1 MAPQIKM
8 PTTDDLMSMWNASGL
23 KQKIIFTFLMIA
35 AFRFGVQ
42 MPLFGINNQVF
53 ANIAQGNNIIGF
65 LDLFSGG
72 ALGKVSIFALGIGPY
87 ITSSI
92 IIQLV
97 SVVIPSLEKL
107 QKEEGEAGRRKLSQ
121 YTRVFTV
128 VLAVFQSLI
137 FMLYLHHLPGAV
149 LPNVNPIM
157 FFISSIVVLTAGSV
171 LVMWI
176 SELMTEK
183 GIGNGG
189 SLIIFIGILSGIPI
203 YASRT
208 AQVVA
213 NNSMMQLGL
222 AVLLLIFFA
231 AMVFIVIMQEA
242 VRKVIIVNQ
251 DVCIGCMTCT
261 RVCPAA
267 GAINVFKTNKLPYI
281 NPGYCARCEEC
292 MHSCPSTAIKYSSR
306 KKAFKLY
313 SEIKS
318 YDMVS
323 EIVDKDMKRLSIDL
337 IGLNGSLK
345 KISKTLSLEFDDADY
360 EGYIQYNV
368 NDMMNRELNLSLG
381 ENIEIKKFGKL
392 FESYLINRG
401 IEVFDKKCIACGEC
415 LNSCPTGA
423 ISLDAPKP
431 IVIDENK
438 CVYCGRCVGDCQ
450 FGAIRAY
457 DDYFHSKGC
466 DLFFSRSDLK
476 GQREADFSL
485 ASEKCQSCGI
495 CVKN

>member
-1 MAPQIKM
+1 MAPNMRM

-42 MPLFGINNQVF
+42 MPLFGINNQIF
-53 ANIAQGNNIIGF
+53 SNIAQGNNIIGF

-121 YTRVFTV
+121 YTRIFTV

-149 LPNVNPIM
+149 LPNVNPVM
-157 FFISSIVVLTAGSV
+157 FFISSIVVLTSGSV

-176 SELMTEK
+176 SELITEK

-208 AQVVA
+208 AQIVA

-231 AMVFIVIMQEA
+231 AMIFIVVMQEA
-242 VRKVIIVNQ
+242 VRKVIIVNPKRQ
-251 DVCIGCMTCT
+251 VGNKVYGGMNSFI
-261 RVCPAA
+261 P
-267 GAINVFKTNKLPYI
+267 FKL
-281 NPGYCARCEEC
+281 NPGGVMPIIFAIAILLF
-292 MHSCPSTAIKYSSR
+292 PSTVLSLVGQAN
-306 KKAFKLY
+306 FKSEAVKTMVVHLTQFLSPDGITYYVLY
-313 SEIKS
+313 FLL
-318 YDMVS
+318 
-323 EIVDKDMKRLSIDL
+323 IVALTFFYASIMPNMQPKDIAD
-337 IGLNGSLK
+337 NLK
-345 KISKTLSLEFDDADY
+345 KYGSSIPGIKPGKPTAEALDKILTKTTFIGAM
-360 EGYIQYNV
+360 G
-368 NDMMNRELNLSLG
+368 LG
-381 ENIEIKKFGKL
+381 I
-392 FESYLINRG
+392 
-401 IEVFDKKCIACGEC
+401 IA
-415 LNSCPTGA
+415 LVP
-423 ISLDAPKP
+423 
-431 IVIDENK
+431 
-438 CVYCGRCVGDCQ
+438 
-450 FGAIRAY
+450 
-457 DDYFHSKGC
+457 
-466 DLFFSRSDLK
+466 
-476 GQREADFSL
+476 SL
-485 ASEKCQSCGI
+485 ASYVTNIKTMQGI
-495 CVKN
+495 GATSLIIMVGVALDLINQVRTHLLARNYESFLKE

>member
-1 MAPQIKM
+1 MAQMRM

-42 MPLFGINNQVF
+42 MPLFGINNQIF
-53 ANIAQGNNIIGF
+53 SNIAQGNNIIGF

-213 NNSMMQLGL
+213 NNSMMQMGL

-242 VRKVIIVNQ
+242 VRKVIIVNPKRQ
-251 DVCIGCMTCT
+251 VGNKVYGGMNSYI
-261 RVCPAA
+261 P
-267 GAINVFKTNKLPYI
+267 FKL
-281 NPGYCARCEEC
+281 NPGGVMPIIFAIAILLF
-292 MHSCPSTAIKYSSR
+292 PSTVLSLVGQAN
-306 KKAFKLY
+306 FKSEAVKTLVVHLTQFLSPDGITYYVLY
-313 SEIKS
+313 FLLIFALTFFYASI
-318 YDMVS
+318 MPNMQP
-323 EIVDKDMKRLSIDL
+323 KDIAD
-337 IGLNGSLK
+337 NLK
-345 KISKTLSLEFDDADY
+345 KYGSSIPGVKPGRPTAEALDKILTKTTFIGA
-360 EGYIQYNV
+360 
-368 NDMMNRELNLSLG
+368 LG
-381 ENIEIKKFGKL
+381 L
-392 FESYLINRG
+392 G
-401 IEVFDKKCIACGEC
+401 IIA
-415 LNSCPTGA
+415 LVP
-423 ISLDAPKP
+423 
-431 IVIDENK
+431 
-438 CVYCGRCVGDCQ
+438 
-450 FGAIRAY
+450 
-457 DDYFHSKGC
+457 
-466 DLFFSRSDLK
+466 
-476 GQREADFSL
+476 SL
-485 ASEKCQSCGI
+485 ASYITNIKTIQGI
-495 CVKN
+495 GATSLIIMVGVALDLINQVRTHLLARNYESFLKE

>member
-242 VRKVIIVNQ
+242 VRKVIIVNPKRQ
-251 DVCIGCMTCT
+251 VGNKVYGGMNSYI
-261 RVCPAA
+261 P
-267 GAINVFKTNKLPYI
+267 FKL
-281 NPGYCARCEEC
+281 NPGGVMPIIFAIAILLF
-292 MHSCPSTAIKYSSR
+292 PSTILSLVGQAN
-306 KKAFKLY
+306 FKSEAVKTMVVHLTQFLSPDGIAYYVLY
-313 SEIKS
+313 FLLIFALTFFYASI
-318 YDMVS
+318 MPNMQP
-323 EIVDKDMKRLSIDL
+323 KDIAD
-337 IGLNGSLK
+337 NLK
-345 KISKTLSLEFDDADY
+345 KYGSSIPGVKPGRPTAEALDKILTKTTFIGA
-360 EGYIQYNV
+360 
-368 NDMMNRELNLSLG
+368 LG
-381 ENIEIKKFGKL
+381 L
-392 FESYLINRG
+392 G
-401 IEVFDKKCIACGEC
+401 IIA
-415 LNSCPTGA
+415 LVP
-423 ISLDAPKP
+423 
-431 IVIDENK
+431 
-438 CVYCGRCVGDCQ
+438 
-450 FGAIRAY
+450 
-457 DDYFHSKGC
+457 
-466 DLFFSRSDLK
+466 
-476 GQREADFSL
+476 SL
-485 ASEKCQSCGI
+485 ASYATNIKTIQGI
-495 CVKN
+495 GATSLIIMVGVALDLINQVRTHLLARNYESFLKE

>member
-1 MAPQIKM
+1 MAPQMKM
-8 PTTDDLMSMWNASGL
+8 PTTDDLLSMWHASGL
-23 KQKIIFTFLMIA
+23 KQKILFTFLMIA

-42 MPLFGINNQVF
+42 MPLFGINNQIF
-53 ANIAQGNNIIGF
+53 QNIAQGNNIIGF

-92 IIQLV
+92 IVQLV

-149 LPNVNPIM
+149 LPNVNPVM

-176 SELMTEK
+176 SELITEK

-208 AQVVA
+208 AQIVA

-242 VRKVIIVNQ
+242 VRKVIIVNPKRQ
-251 DVCIGCMTCT
+251 VGNKVYGGMNSFI
-261 RVCPAA
+261 P
-267 GAINVFKTNKLPYI
+267 FKL
-281 NPGYCARCEEC
+281 NPGGVMPIIFAIAILLF
-292 MHSCPSTAIKYSSR
+292 PSTVLSLVGQAN
-306 KKAFKLY
+306 FKSEAVKSVVIQLNQFLSPDGITYYVLY
-313 SEIKS
+313 FLL
-318 YDMVS
+318 
-323 EIVDKDMKRLSIDL
+323 IVALTFFYASIMPNMQPKDIAD
-337 IGLNGSLK
+337 NLK
-345 KISKTLSLEFDDADY
+345 KYGSSIPGIKPGRPTAEALDRILTKTTFIGAM
-360 EGYIQYNV
+360 G
-368 NDMMNRELNLSLG
+368 LG
-381 ENIEIKKFGKL
+381 I
-392 FESYLINRG
+392 
-401 IEVFDKKCIACGEC
+401 IA
-415 LNSCPTGA
+415 LVP
-423 ISLDAPKP
+423 
-431 IVIDENK
+431 
-438 CVYCGRCVGDCQ
+438 
-450 FGAIRAY
+450 
-457 DDYFHSKGC
+457 
-466 DLFFSRSDLK
+466 
-476 GQREADFSL
+476 SL
-485 ASEKCQSCGI
+485 ASYITNIKTLQGI
-495 CVKN
+495 GATSLIIMVGVALDLINQVRTHLLARNYESFLKE

>member
-1 MAPQIKM
+1 MAPQMRM
-8 PTTDDLMSMWNASGL
+8 PTTDDLMSMWQASGL
-23 KQKIIFTFLMIA
+23 KEKIIFTFLMIA

-121 YTRVFTV
+121 YTRIFTV

-157 FFISSIVVLTAGSV
+157 FFISSIVVLTSGSV

-176 SELMTEK
+176 SELITEK

-189 SLIIFIGILSGIPI
+189 SLIIFIGILSGIPL

-208 AQVVA
+208 AQIVA

-222 AVLLLIFFA
+222 AMLLLIFFA

-242 VRKVIIVNQ
+242 VRKVIIVNPKRQ
-251 DVCIGCMTCT
+251 VGNKVYGGMNSFI
-261 RVCPAA
+261 P
-267 GAINVFKTNKLPYI
+267 FKL
-281 NPGYCARCEEC
+281 NPGGVMPIIFAIAILLF
-292 MHSCPSTAIKYSSR
+292 PSTVLSLVGQANFRSESVKTMVVHLTQFLSPDGITYYV
-306 KKAFKLY
+306 LY
-313 SEIKS
+313 FLL
-318 YDMVS
+318 
-323 EIVDKDMKRLSIDL
+323 IVALTFFYASIMPNMQPKDIAD
-337 IGLNGSLK
+337 NLK
-345 KISKTLSLEFDDADY
+345 KYGSSIPGVKPGRPTAEALDKILTKTTFIGA
-360 EGYIQYNV
+360 
-368 NDMMNRELNLSLG
+368 LG
-381 ENIEIKKFGKL
+381 L
-392 FESYLINRG
+392 G
-401 IEVFDKKCIACGEC
+401 IIA
-415 LNSCPTGA
+415 LVP
-423 ISLDAPKP
+423 
-431 IVIDENK
+431 
-438 CVYCGRCVGDCQ
+438 
-450 FGAIRAY
+450 
-457 DDYFHSKGC
+457 
-466 DLFFSRSDLK
+466 
-476 GQREADFSL
+476 SL
-485 ASEKCQSCGI
+485 ASYVTNIKTLQGI
-495 CVKN
+495 GATSLIIMVGVALDLINQVRTHLLARNYESFLKE

>member
-1 MAPQIKM
+1 MAPNMRM

-42 MPLFGINNQVF
+42 MPLFGINNQIF
-53 ANIAQGNNIIGF
+53 SNIAQGNNIIGF

-121 YTRVFTV
+121 YTRIFTV

-149 LPNVNPIM
+149 LPNVNPVM
-157 FFISSIVVLTAGSV
+157 FFISSIVVLTSGSV

-176 SELMTEK
+176 SELITEK

-208 AQVVA
+208 AQIVA

-231 AMVFIVIMQEA
+231 AMIFIVVMQEA
-242 VRKVIIVNQ
+242 VRKVIIVNPKRQ
-251 DVCIGCMTCT
+251 VGNKVYGGMNSFI
-261 RVCPAA
+261 P
-267 GAINVFKTNKLPYI
+267 FKL
-281 NPGYCARCEEC
+281 NPGGVMPIIFAIAILLF
-292 MHSCPSTAIKYSSR
+292 PSTVLSLVGQANFKSEAV
-306 KKAFKLY
+306 KAMVVHLTQFLSPDGITYYVLY
-313 SEIKS
+313 FLL
-318 YDMVS
+318 
-323 EIVDKDMKRLSIDL
+323 IVALTFFYASIMPNMQPKDIAD
-337 IGLNGSLK
+337 NLK
-345 KISKTLSLEFDDADY
+345 KYGSSIPGIKPGKPTAEALDKILTKTTFIGAM
-360 EGYIQYNV
+360 G
-368 NDMMNRELNLSLG
+368 LG
-381 ENIEIKKFGKL
+381 I
-392 FESYLINRG
+392 
-401 IEVFDKKCIACGEC
+401 IA
-415 LNSCPTGA
+415 LVP
-423 ISLDAPKP
+423 
-431 IVIDENK
+431 
-438 CVYCGRCVGDCQ
+438 
-450 FGAIRAY
+450 
-457 DDYFHSKGC
+457 
-466 DLFFSRSDLK
+466 
-476 GQREADFSL
+476 SL
-485 ASEKCQSCGI
+485 ASYVTNIKTMQGI
-495 CVKN
+495 GATSLIIMVGVALDLINQVRTHLLARNYESFLKE

>member
-1 MAPQIKM
+1 MKM
-8 PTTDDLMSMWNASGL
+8 PTTDDLMSMWQASGL
-23 KQKIIFTFLMIA
+23 KEKIIFTFLMIA

-42 MPLFGINNQVF
+42 MPLFGINNQIF
-53 ANIAQGNNIIGF
+53 SNIAQGNNIIGF

-121 YTRVFTV
+121 YTRIFTV

-176 SELMTEK
+176 SELITEK

-208 AQVVA
+208 AQIVA

-222 AVLLLIFFA
+222 LVLLLIFFA
-231 AMVFIVIMQEA
+231 AMIFIVIMQEA
-242 VRKVIIVNQ
+242 VRKVIIVNPKRQ
-251 DVCIGCMTCT
+251 VGNKVYGGMNSFI
-261 RVCPAA
+261 P
-267 GAINVFKTNKLPYI
+267 FKL
-281 NPGYCARCEEC
+281 NPGGVMPIIFAIAILLF
-292 MHSCPSTAIKYSSR
+292 PSTILSLVGQAN
-306 KKAFKLY
+306 FKSEAVKNVVIHLNQVLSPDGIVYYVLY
-313 SEIKS
+313 FLL
-318 YDMVS
+318 
-323 EIVDKDMKRLSIDL
+323 IVALTFFYASIMPNMQPKDIAD
-337 IGLNGSLK
+337 NLK
-345 KISKTLSLEFDDADY
+345 KYGSSIPGVKPGRPTAEALDKILTKTTFIGAM
-360 EGYIQYNV
+360 G
-368 NDMMNRELNLSLG
+368 LG
-381 ENIEIKKFGKL
+381 I
-392 FESYLINRG
+392 
-401 IEVFDKKCIACGEC
+401 IA
-415 LNSCPTGA
+415 LVP
-423 ISLDAPKP
+423 
-431 IVIDENK
+431 
-438 CVYCGRCVGDCQ
+438 
-450 FGAIRAY
+450 
-457 DDYFHSKGC
+457 
-466 DLFFSRSDLK
+466 
-476 GQREADFSL
+476 SL
-485 ASEKCQSCGI
+485 ASYVTNIKTLQGI
-495 CVKN
+495 GATSLIIMVGVALDLINQVRTHLLARNYESFLKE